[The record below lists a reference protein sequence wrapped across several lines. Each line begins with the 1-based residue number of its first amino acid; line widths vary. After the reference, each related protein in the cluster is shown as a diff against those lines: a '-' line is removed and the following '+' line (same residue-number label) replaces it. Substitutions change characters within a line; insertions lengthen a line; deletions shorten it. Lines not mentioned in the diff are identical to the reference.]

1 MFYHLKSEYM
11 TVTVFHHFGS
21 FYKTNSK
28 KKNYLYTFIYICNL
42 CIDELYLDMS

>member
-28 KKNYLYTFIYICNL
+28 KKIIFTHLYICNL